1 MQGKRKNRKKLWHCM
16 FKYRVEGVGGML
28 LTYSASKRM
37 GSIWPAKMVGATAQ
51 YLKSHHIKEE
61 VDHIFGIPECKF
73 KTNPKYYT
81 ESKKDTLMPWSML
94 RHPKVENNSRLWQ
107 LKL

>member
-1 MQGKRKNRKKLWHCM
+1 
-16 FKYRVEGVGGML
+16 
-28 LTYSASKRM
+28 M

-81 ESKKDTLMPWSML
+81 EKQEGYSNALI
-94 RHPKVENNSRLWQ
+94 HVVAPKGWE
-107 LKL
+107 